1 MVVAHMTLYSRI
13 SGWVYMEVLFSAI
26 IFSAF
31 LRSTMHKHKNRRT
44 SISAVYGKLATIKM
58 HPHKHIGTMRRIY
71 EIRTENQ
78 TTAPYAFLKFFKDK
92 FRASSNQIN
101 IDKVTTS

>member
-31 LRSTMHKHKNRRT
+31 LRSTMQKHKNRRT
-44 SISAVYGKLATIKM
+44 SISAFYGKLATIKI
-58 HPHKHIGTMRRIY
+58 HPHKQIGTMRTMY

-78 TTAPYAFLKFFKDK
+78 TTGHYVFLNFLKGK